1 MAGSLRGH
9 RVSVGHVAIFL
20 PVVAAVISARLPVRD
35 NSYLWHVRAGTQQ
48 IDLGGVLTE
57 DPFSFTA
64 LGQSWRTQS
73 WLADVAYGWA
83 DRIWGLA
90 TVTPIVIV
98 GTVLLV
104 GAIALRCYRAVRAP
118 LPAAI
123 ATTWIMWLT
132 IGYFTPRPVLFS
144 LALFAL
150 FLAATDHKQLRWT
163 LPLIMWVWAS
173 VHGGFIIG
181 LGYLALDGLR
191 RKDRSRAVDLVAVT
205 GITLITAHGWG
216 TWEVVLGFIRNT
228 EALDLIQEWLTP
240 NLISIELFPFALGIL
255 ALIIGAIHGR
265 VGMRDLWVIAPF
277 LVFAFTANRSVPIAA
292 LALAPWIV
300 GGLGAIRLRSANEAT
315 PRAQGIVNAVLVGVV
330 VLVPWLAPIK
340 GGLDQELFGVQAVEH
355 LTPGPAFHDDAVG
368 GYLIYAEWPERRVY
382 IDDRAELHQEEF
394 VDFVNARAG
403 NDVWREV
410 FNRYQLDQALLK
422 LEDPLVQILEA
433 EGWIQRFAD
442 DRFVVLSAAD

>member
-1 MAGSLRGH
+1 
-9 RVSVGHVAIFL
+9 
-20 PVVAAVISARLPVRD
+20 
-35 NSYLWHVRAGTQQ
+35 
-48 IDLGGVLTE
+48 
-57 DPFSFTA
+57 
-64 LGQSWRTQS
+64 
-73 WLADVAYGWA
+73 
-83 DRIWGLA
+83 
-90 TVTPIVIV
+90 
-98 GTVLLV
+98 
-104 GAIALRCYRAVRAP
+104 
-118 LPAAI
+118 
-123 ATTWIMWLT
+123 
-132 IGYFTPRPVLFS
+132 
-144 LALFAL
+144 
-150 FLAATDHKQLRWT
+150 
-163 LPLIMWVWAS
+163 
-173 VHGGFIIG
+173 
-181 LGYLALDGLR
+181 LR